1 MTLPK
6 LQRTGTNIRRRHREI
21 TSIIS
26 SYRTCPVPD
35 TCGPTSTTAT
45 ATALHHTRTST
56 FTLTTATTRTS
67 PPTASVFFSPT
78 PTSIPSFSFFRSFVT
93 SNSTSTLDPTAK
105 RPTKACDPYGQG
117 GKPLSLLDASGL
129 LKTLDDGWT
138 LQQKP
143 HHRAQSTTSAPEP
156 APPQSICKEFY
167 HDNFMTGSRF
177 VSHVAAVAHNNNHY
191 PTITLERRLMKREK
205 AWRVVSAVNC
215 FTPTL
220 GGLSYND
227 FHLAMLIDVE
237 VARREVADLL
247 LEDYESLKKHT

>member
-1 MTLPK
+1 MTTLPK
-6 LQRTGTNIRRRHREI
+6 LQHTGTNIRRRHRAI
-21 TSIIS
+21 ASIIS
-26 SYRTCPVPD
+26 YRRCPIPD
-35 TCGPTSTTAT
+35 TCAPTT

-56 FTLTTATTRTS
+56 STLKTATTRTS
-67 PPTASVFFSPT
+67 PSTASIFFPPT
-78 PTSIPSFSFFRSFVT
+78 PTSTPSFSFFRSFVT
-93 SNSTSTLDPTAK
+93 SDSTSTLDPTAK

-129 LKTLDDGWT
+129 LTTLDDGWT
-138 LQQKP
+138 LQRQQ
-143 HHRAQSTTSAPEP
+143 HHRAQSIISAPEP
-156 APPQSICKEFY
+156 APPQSVCKEFY
-167 HDNFMTGSRF
+167 HDNFVTGSRF

-191 PTITLERRLMKREK
+191 PTITLERRLMKREE
-205 AWRVVSAVNC
+205 AWRVVSTVKC

-237 VARREVADLL
+237 VARPEVADLI